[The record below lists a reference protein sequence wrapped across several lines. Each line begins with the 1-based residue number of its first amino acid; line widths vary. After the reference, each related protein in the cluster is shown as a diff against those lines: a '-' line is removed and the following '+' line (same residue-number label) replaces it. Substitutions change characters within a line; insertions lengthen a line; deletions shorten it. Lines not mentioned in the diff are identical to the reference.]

1 MNVAHNVP
9 PQHLRGCRIL
19 VVEDEFLAA
28 EELSDFVL
36 NRGATLVGPFPSLTK
51 GLMGWAESDPVHVAL
66 LDIKLRDQVVYSLAD
81 ALIARG
87 VVVIFITGYAKSL
100 LPDRFADREHIQK
113 PFDIEALNN
122 ALFRL
127 RSRWSK
133 ERRKFADL
141 PGTE

>member
-1 MNVAHNVP
+1 
-9 PQHLRGCRIL
+9 L

-36 NRGATLVGPFPSLTK
+36 NRGATLVGPFPTLNK
-51 GLMGWAESDPVHVAL
+51 GLMGRAESDPVHVAL
-66 LDIKLRDQVVYSLAD
+66 LDIKLRHQVVYSLAD

-87 VVVIFITGYAKSL
+87 VEVIFITGYDRSL

-122 ALFRL
+122 ALFRQ

-133 ERRKFADL
+133 ERRRSGDL
-141 PGTE
+141 TGPK